1 MASLFERIREA
12 DIGIRPQV
20 PETSLEE
27 SPSLSAALGCLVLLK
42 TEHLQPTGSFKVRGA
57 TNKIRV
63 LGETARRRGVLTAS
77 TGNHGL
83 GVARAGRLAGVAVTV
98 YMAASAPTT
107 KRRAIEALGADVV
120 FVDGPPLDAE
130 LEARRQSE
138 LQDRP
143 YVPPYNDLDT
153 MAGQGT
159 IALELHRKA
168 PDLDAVFVAV
178 GGGGLVGGIGAAMKH
193 LAPAARVVGV
203 WPEASQCMLKAI
215 RAGAIVETVERDT
228 LSDST
233 AGAIEPGSV
242 TFPICREVIDEMVT
256 VSEDEIAGAMRRI
269 AEGERWIVE
278 GAAGVALAG
287 LVRTADSYRGKK
299 VAVILCGRNVAFET
313 FLAAMERAGTPSA
326 GEVARESAHE
336 SRVEGTR

>member
-27 SPSLSAALGCLVLLK
+27 SPSLSAALGCRVLLK

-63 LGETARRRGVLTAS
+63 LGETARRGVLTAS

-83 GVARAGRLAGVAVTV
+83 GVARAGRLAGVPVTV
-98 YMAASAPTT
+98 YMAASTPAV
-107 KRRAIEALGADVV
+107 KRRAIEALGGVVV

-130 LEARRQSE
+130 LEARRQSD
-138 LQDRP
+138 LQGKP

-159 IALELHRKA
+159 IALELHRQA

-178 GGGGLVGGIGAAMKH
+178 GGGGLVGGIGAAMKY
-193 LAPAARVVGV
+193 LEPAARVVGV

-287 LVRTADSYRGKK
+287 LVRTAESYRGKK

-313 FLAAMERAGTPSA
+313 FLAAMDRGRTPSA
-326 GEVARESAHE
+326 EMARE

>member
-27 SPSLSAALGCLVLLK
+27 SRSLSAVLGCRVLLK
-42 TEHLQPTGSFKVRGA
+42 AEHLQPTGSFKVRGA

-83 GVARAGRLAGVAVTV
+83 GVARAGRLADVAVTV
-98 YMAASAPTT
+98 YMAASTPAA

-120 FVDGPPLDAE
+120 SVDGPPLDAE

-138 LQDRP
+138 LQGKP

-153 MAGQGT
+153 VAGQGT
-159 IALELHRKA
+159 IGLELHRQA
-168 PDLDAVFVAV
+168 PELDAVFVAV
-178 GGGGLVGGIGAAMKH
+178 GGGGLIGGIGTAVKR
-193 LAPAARVVGV
+193 LDPATRVVGV

-215 RAGAIVETVERDT
+215 RAGAIVETMEQDT

-242 TFPICREVIDEMVT
+242 TFPICREVIDAMVT
-256 VSEDEIAGAMRRI
+256 VSEDEIASAMRRI

-287 LVRTADSYRGKK
+287 LVRTAESYRGKK
-299 VAVILCGRNVAFET
+299 VAVILCGRNVALET
-313 FLAAMERAGTPSA
+313 FLAAMDRGRTPSA
-326 GEVARESAHE
+326 DEMARE